1 MTAFLLSVTALVAY
15 FFGSISTVNLTS
27 NLIFH
32 CDIKKEYPLDN
43 LGITRFVKDFGVK
56 GLAKFL
62 GLEAAKALI
71 PLILGGVLLG
81 IVDHAD
87 IGRAFAMFCMALG
100 IVFPIMY
107 RFKGS
112 TTILA
117 VGLGA
122 FFIGSGVG
130 FATLVVFLAVYFAT
144 RYVSLAKLAATLMMC
159 LVTLMMIDT
168 PFVKYLVLLTALV
181 VFIENRHGIV
191 RLIKGK
197 EKKFRYRKDISYM
210 FDE

>member
-32 CDIKKEYPLDN
+32 RDIKKEYPLDN
-43 LGITRFVKDFGVK
+43 LGITRFVKDFGIK

-62 GLEAAKALI
+62 GVEAAKALI
-71 PLILGGVLLG
+71 PLILGGILLG
-81 IVDHAD
+81 IVGHAD

-144 RYVSLAKLAATLMMC
+144 R
-159 LVTLMMIDT
+159 
-168 PFVKYLVLLTALV
+168 
-181 VFIENRHGIV
+181 
-191 RLIKGK
+191 
-197 EKKFRYRKDISYM
+197 
-210 FDE
+210 

>member
-32 CDIKKEYPLDN
+32 RDIKKECPLDN
-43 LGITRFVKDFGVK
+43 LGITRFVKDFGIK

-62 GLEAAKALI
+62 GVEAAKALI
-71 PLILGGVLLG
+71 PLILGGILLG
-81 IVDHAD
+81 IVGHAD
-87 IGRAFAMFCMALG
+87 IGRAFAMFCMSLG

-159 LVTLMMIDT
+159 LVTFMMIDT

-181 VFIENRHGIV
+181 VFIENRHGIA
-191 RLIKGK
+191 RLLKGK

>member
-32 CDIKKEYPLDN
+32 RDIKKDYPLDN

-56 GLAKFL
+56 GLSKFL
-62 GLEAAKALI
+62 GVEAAKALI
-71 PLILGGVLLG
+71 PLILGGILLG
-81 IVDHAD
+81 IVGHAD
-87 IGRAFAMFCMALG
+87 VGHAFAMFCMTLG
-100 IVFPIMY
+100 TVFPIMY

-112 TTILA
+112 TSILV

-122 FFIGSGVG
+122 FFVASGVG
-130 FATLVVFLAVYFAT
+130 FATLMVFLIVYFAT

-159 LVTLMMIDT
+159 LTAFMLVDT

-181 VFIENRHGIV
+181 VFIENRHAIV

>member
-1 MTAFLLSVTALVAY
+1 MTAFLLSVTAIVAY
-15 FFGSISTVNLTS
+15 FFGSISTVNLSS

-87 IGRAFAMFCMALG
+87 IGQAFAMFCMVLG

-159 LVTLMMIDT
+159 LVTLMMIDA

>member
-15 FFGSISTVNLTS
+15 FFGSISTVNITS
-27 NLIFH
+27 NLIFR

-43 LGITRFVKDFGVK
+43 LGITRFVKDFGIK
-56 GLAKFL
+56 GLARLL
-62 GLEAAKALI
+62 GIEGAKALI

-87 IGRAFAMFCMALG
+87 IGRAFALFCMTLG

-112 TTILA
+112 SSILA

-122 FFIGSGVG
+122 FFIASGVG
-130 FATLVVFLAVYFAT
+130 LATLVVFLVVYFAT
-144 RYVSLAKLAATLMMC
+144 RYVSLAKLAAATMMC
-159 LVTLMMIDT
+159 LTTFMLVDT

-181 VFIENRHGIV
+181 VFIENRHAIV